1 MKIIDQFKDAKARL
15 YDTIY
20 RFPFTTIFL
29 SAISLISIY
38 FILASENDTNLLFAF
53 VASTLI
59 TFLFELA
66 YEYDV
71 HKIRILSL
79 IIGLVTAFLSYA
91 VLSYFDNIYVNTGLA
106 GICIATISLIF
117 YILYKNKENKYIFSY
132 LIKTYFITSLFVKF

>member
-53 VASTLI
+53 V
-59 TFLFELA
+59 
-66 YEYDV
+66 
-71 HKIRILSL
+71 
-79 IIGLVTAFLSYA
+79 
-91 VLSYFDNIYVNTGLA
+91 
-106 GICIATISLIF
+106 
-117 YILYKNKENKYIFSY
+117 NKECEILQYVIFS
-132 LIKTYFITSLFVKF
+132 S

>member
-1 MKIIDQFKDAKARL
+1 MKIIDQFKDAKTWL

-38 FILASENDTNLLFAF
+38 FILASENDTNLLLSLL
-53 VASTLI
+53 ASTLI

-79 IIGLVTAFLSYA
+79 IIGLVTTFLSYV

-117 YILYKNKENKYIFSY
+117 
-132 LIKTYFITSLFVKF
+132 